1 MSQDKQEGLGLVPD
15 PQTGN
20 RRTWV
25 LVADEAIAHLYE
37 LPEDGG
43 DLVPVEQVTDPAAHA
58 SISEASRDAA
68 GRRGGDDLSMGGN
81 VTTSAGDQAEG
92 RESARFAGQVATLLA
107 ERLRQKRYE
116 ALHVAAAPKFLGHL
130 RKAMPKAVTAVV
142 VQEINKDLIHE
153 TAAQLTARLFPKR
166 LPPADGKVAT

>member
-15 PQTGN
+15 PQTGK
-20 RRTWV
+20 RKTWV

-43 DLVPVEQVTDPAAHA
+43 DLVPVEQITDPAAHTNT
-58 SISEASRDAA
+58 SEGSRDSA

-81 VTTSAGDQAEG
+81 VTTSAGDQMEG
-92 RESARFAGQVATLLA
+92 RESARFAAQVATLLA

-130 RKAMPKAVTAVV
+130 RKALAKPVTAVV
-142 VQEINKDLIHE
+142 ARELDKDLIHE
-153 TAAQLTARLFPKR
+153 TAAQLTARLFPQR
-166 LPPADGKVAT
+166 VPASGGRA